1 MEYIDIFDENN
12 NPIGKIKEK
21 QQAHEDGNFH
31 RTAHVWIIND
41 KNELLLQKRSASKKS
56 HLNCWDISG
65 AGHIRAGESVTEGA
79 IRELKEE
86 LGVEATEKDL
96 NYIATIK
103 STKNPKNMEFGYV
116 YLLRCNK
123 KIEDYIF
130 EDDEVSEVKYVYFED
145 LEKMVEEKVEG
156 LLLHDAEFKKL
167 FEYIRNK
174 EKDKYYID
182 IAIEIS
188 KNAKYPYGAIVVKD
202 GQIIGRSDNKTLM
215 ETSMYSHAE
224 LEAIESASK
233 NKNLYGDL
241 KGATMYVSC
250 EPCMMCMGAILYEEF
265 SKIVY
270 AATLQDSNDNYCP
283 EMITNIDELVKY
295 GNNEIEIIK
304 ELHREKA
311 VEVLKMRGEAE

>member
-12 NPIGKIKEK
+12 NPIGEIKEK
-21 QQAHEDGNFH
+21 TKAHENGNFH
-31 RTAHVWIIND
+31 RTAHIWIINNN
-41 KNELLLQKRSASKKS
+41 NELLLQKRSATKKS
-56 HLNCWDISG
+56 HPNCWDISG
-65 AGHIRAGESVTEGA
+65 AGHIRAGESVIDGA

-86 LGVEATEKDL
+86 LGVETKEKDL
-96 NYIATIK
+96 QYVATIK
-103 STKNPKNMEFGYV
+103 STKNPKNMEFQYL
-116 YLLRCNK
+116 YLLKSNK
-123 KIEDYIF
+123 KIEEYVF
-130 EDDEVSEVKYVYFED
+130 EDNEVSEVKYVHFEE
-145 LEKMVEEKVEG
+145 LEKMVEERAEG
-156 LLLHDAEFKKL
+156 LLIHDEEFKKL
-167 FEYIRNK
+167 FEYIRNE
-174 EKDKYYID
+174 EKDKHYID

-188 KNAKYPYGAIVVKD
+188 KHAKYPYGAIVVKD
-202 GQIIGRSDNKTLM
+202 GEIIGRSDDKTLM

-241 KGATMYVSC
+241 KGATIYVSC

-283 EMITNIDELVKY
+283 EMITNINELAKY
-295 GNNEIEIIK
+295 GNNEIEILK

-311 VEVLKMRGEAE
+311 VEVLKMRGETE